1 MAYFKQRK
9 RAKDLENNLLKY
21 LERFWKKGYN
31 PTLKEVTNDLN
42 IKNTMLLKSTLR
54 KMRIH
59 KMLDGSY
66 DREGAYR
73 IYPFKTLSFDSDIYS
88 TPDQFL

>member
-1 MAYFKQRK
+1 LAYFKQRK

-21 LERFWKKGYN
+21 LKRFWKKGYN

-42 IKNTMLLKSTLR
+42 IKNTRLLKSTLR

-66 DREGAYR
+66 DREGTYR
-73 IYPFKTLSFDSDIYS
+73 IYPFKTLSFDSNIYS